1 MVRSDRCANFILSL
15 AFLAGTTEH
24 LCSVPIPPTPP
35 APSREDLRGIDV
47 VINSS
52 PASHRFRVYEAV
64 RAPNQQRDSRDTYG
78 SQLWPAAVHLA
89 SYLMSSKES
98 IKGLKVLELGCGSGL
113 VSLAAA
119 RLGAQVLATDYRQLP
134 LDLLRTAHMENDP
147 LGSEQLRCA
156 VLDLAVPMPTA
167 LQVSTVHRKDM
178 DRVAREVTLHV
189 RDRLPPPEKPL
200 PPHDVLLAADV
211 GYSKALAWRLGERCR
226 ETLAAGGRVVICES
240 RQMPECRLAF
250 REALNLK
257 QTSQL
262 RLEKR
267 PALMLGLCFLV
278 HRADHPAWSE
288 KIEVCPFPPRAC
300 PMFGSWTPAETGDLK
315 GRGRAELRRGGAL
328 RGKKGLRLR
337 FVRGPSPFG
346 SYLEALLQL
355 DSLLADLAR
364 EAARPLPAKRFA
376 FAGIALPGWV
386 CPEEGLSPSRHVN
399 RPRPAKGWAGWVC
412 PECHYINEKGQDF
425 CANYP
430 RTAWATTRGFGIPI
444 GTAWGPWPEHIST
457 GRGQRAFALAQGPGP
472 ASSLR
477 RLPLTRTRTRA
488 ANSRLPVGPL
498 ELPLLGLVVEKDVDE
513 TSFVRALQLGVR
525 AFYLSASASA
535 LGFSDALLRSGVE
548 RRAVLVLGERPS
560 EVLLEADLEELRDLD
575 GVALRVSNEE
585 DLDRRAWTR
594 LEEHLSKEHLRLSHG
609 LSLRM
614 GVELFHMEMEV
625 KPSFVLQRF
634 SIYEPG
640 GPDEARK
647 WTSQMETLQSLGI
660 VTMARGLT
668 EEWSQRPENRSYG
681 YLNPLEDPH
690 IAAMAKGTDRSARQ
704 VIDRCLAASSPGR
717 RAPVWCEDVYHLSEL
732 PLET

>member
-98 IKGLKVLELGCGSGL
+98 IKGLKVLELGCGNGL

-167 LQVSTVHRKDM
+167 LQVSTVHRK
-178 DRVAREVTLHV
+178 
-189 RDRLPPPEKPL
+189 DRLPPPEKPL

-267 PALMLGLCFLV
+267 PALRPTTEAESIPTESVPYVWFL
-278 HRADHPAWSE
+278 D
-288 KIEVCPFPPRAC
+288 
-300 PMFGSWTPAETGDLK
+300 
-315 GRGRAELRRGGAL
+315 
-328 RGKKGLRLR
+328 
-337 FVRGPSPFG
+337 
-346 SYLEALLQL
+346 
-355 DSLLADLAR
+355 
-364 EAARPLPAKRFA
+364 
-376 FAGIALPGWV
+376 
-386 CPEEGLSPSRHVN
+386 
-399 RPRPAKGWAGWVC
+399 
-412 PECHYINEKGQDF
+412 
-425 CANYP
+425 
-430 RTAWATTRGFGIPI
+430 TRG
-444 GTAWGPWPEHIST
+444 
-457 GRGQRAFALAQGPGP
+457 
-472 ASSLR
+472 
-477 RLPLTRTRTRA
+477 
-488 ANSRLPVGPL
+488 
-498 ELPLLGLVVEKDVDE
+498 DCD
-513 TSFVRALQLGVR
+513 
-525 AFYLSASASA
+525 
-535 LGFSDALLRSGVE
+535 
-548 RRAVLVLGERPS
+548 
-560 EVLLEADLEELRDLD
+560 
-575 GVALRVSNEE
+575 
-585 DLDRRAWTR
+585 
-594 LEEHLSKEHLRLSHG
+594 
-609 LSLRM
+609 
-614 GVELFHMEMEV
+614 
-625 KPSFVLQRF
+625 
-634 SIYEPG
+634 
-640 GPDEARK
+640 
-647 WTSQMETLQSLGI
+647 
-660 VTMARGLT
+660 
-668 EEWSQRPENRSYG
+668 
-681 YLNPLEDPH
+681 
-690 IAAMAKGTDRSARQ
+690 
-704 VIDRCLAASSPGR
+704 
-717 RAPVWCEDVYHLSEL
+717 
-732 PLET
+732 